1 MASFV
6 IHDVAGEVFLKELK
20 EKYGIELSD
29 IDTNKFLMGNLI
41 VDSSKYKLV
50 IPDNLSDEELKKI
63 KLAHRKIVQ
72 QEKISTHFRGLDD
85 LDKCIQAPIPDK
97 FVEKYNYLFDKDIS
111 VLAYLFHLYTDKVF
125 FNDLSIKSFK
135 CLDDKYNETKYIS
148 DLKYMQ
154 TLKDNKI
161 HDFKEFWSP
170 DGIYSDYTKMNKL
183 FLEKYNIKFDSNAL
197 LSSTKYFINPGIEEV
212 DYNNVSSVINK
223 TSKFISDSYN
233 LDNTDLKIFDIE
245 IVNEFISFVVSSFM
259 ETYSEIIE
267 KSLNNNVKI
276 NKLVK

>member
-29 IDTNKFLMGNLI
+29 IDKNKFLMGNLI

-183 FLEKYNIKFDSNAL
+183 FLEKYNIKFDSNTL

-223 TSKFISDSYN
+223 TSKFISNSYN

>member
-1 MASFV
+1 
-6 IHDVAGEVFLKELK
+6 
-20 EKYGIELSD
+20 
-29 IDTNKFLMGNLI
+29 
-41 VDSSKYKLV
+41 
-50 IPDNLSDEELKKI
+50 
-63 KLAHRKIVQ
+63 
-72 QEKISTHFRGLDD
+72 
-85 LDKCIQAPIPDK
+85 
-97 FVEKYNYLFDKDIS
+97 
-111 VLAYLFHLYTDKVF
+111 
-125 FNDLSIKSFK
+125 
-135 CLDDKYNETKYIS
+135 
-148 DLKYMQ
+148 MQ

-161 HDFKEFWSP
+161 HDFKEFWSL

-183 FLEKYNIKFDSNAL
+183 FLDKYNIKFDGNAL

-223 TSKFISDSYN
+223 TSEFISDSYN

>member
-29 IDTNKFLMGNLI
+29 IDKNKFLMGNLI

-161 HDFKEFWSP
+161 NDFKEFWSP
-170 DGIYSDYTKMNKL
+170 EGIYSDYTKMNKL